1 MLLDTTRKTRRAS
14 TGLDVLDGSVLK
26 GFIFYE
32 RGAGMVLRPLDKRRR
47 VDGHWRR
54 RRVRHMFEDSVKDC
68 AGRLRQISVK
78 LFKLSLLRH
87 KRVGKRAV
95 TLPVSPSP

>member
-1 MLLDTTRKTRRAS
+1 MLLATTRKTRRAN
-14 TGLDVLDGSVLK
+14 TGLDVLDGTVSQ
-26 GFIFYE
+26 GFITYDSVVV
-32 RGAGMVLRPLDKRRR
+32 MVLHPLGECIRVVSDWRGRR
-47 VDGHWRR
+47 VTH
-54 RRVRHMFEDSVKDC
+54 VFEDSVKDC

>member
-1 MLLDTTRKTRRAS
+1 
-14 TGLDVLDGSVLK
+14 V
-26 GFIFYE
+26 
-32 RGAGMVLRPLDKRRR
+32 
-47 VDGHWRR
+47 
-54 RRVRHMFEDSVKDC
+54 FEDSVKDC